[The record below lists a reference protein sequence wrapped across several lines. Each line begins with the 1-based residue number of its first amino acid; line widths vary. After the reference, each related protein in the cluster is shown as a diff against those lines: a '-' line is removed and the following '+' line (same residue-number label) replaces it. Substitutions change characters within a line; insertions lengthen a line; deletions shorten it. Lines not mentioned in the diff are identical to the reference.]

1 MANSDTMSWS
11 GTSAV
16 QLTAGDC
23 EVIVIP
29 NLGMLIPSICW
40 QGNEIVALP
49 GGLDAYR
56 AGHTTGIPFLHP
68 WANRLS
74 GMEYSVQGTDVG
86 LKVAH
91 LHLDDQGLP
100 MHGTMTAQA
109 DWTVTYLE
117 ADESSA
123 RCVAIFAFGDH
134 PELLASFPFPH
145 EIEMSV
151 TVTTTTVLVTT
162 TVRPTGSRAVPIS
175 FGYHPYLVLPGAA
188 RRDWVLSLP
197 ACERMALDD
206 CGIPTGTT
214 QQETAAIQ
222 PLAERALDD
231 LFALGDS
238 REFAIANDAMRIAL
252 NFDEGYPFAQVYSPT
267 DSEFCCIEP
276 MTAPTNALVSGTH
289 PTVQPGTSFEAAF
302 TISISAA

>member
-1 MANSDTMSWS
+1 MSDANAMSWN

-23 EVIVIP
+23 EVVVIP
-29 NLGMLIPSICW
+29 RLGMLIPSISW

-74 GMEYSVQGTDVG
+74 GLEYSVEGTDVG

-109 DWTVTYLE
+109 DWTVTHLE

-151 TVTTTTVLVTT
+151 TVTMTTVRVAT
-162 TVRPTGSRAVPIS
+162 TVRPTGPLGVPIS
-175 FGYHPYLVLPGAA
+175 FGYHPYLVLPGAP
-188 RRDWVLSLP
+188 RRDWTLSIP
-197 ACERMALDD
+197 ACERMALDQR
-206 CGIPTGTT
+206 GIPTGTT
-214 QQETAAIQ
+214 QQVLAEIQ

-267 DSEFCCIEP
+267 AAAFCCIEP

-302 TISISAA
+302 TISISAE